1 MSRPSNAPLRPLRRS
16 IAGRVASLAAV
27 AAAAVAAVVLPLG
40 TGALSLGCG
49 SSQFY
54 DYKREPDPRMS
65 EYLIGPLDQ
74 LHVVVWKNQ
83 ELSGEVTVRPDGI
96 ITLPLIGAVKAAGRT
111 PTDLQHELAKR
122 FSDYVRAEEMVV
134 SVGVT
139 QVNSYQFTVAGNVEH
154 AGVFTS
160 RSYVTAVDAIAMAGG
175 LNRFAS
181 DEFYVIRGTP
191 ARRIPIDMG
200 RATSGA
206 HPDENI
212 VLIRGDLVVVP

>member
-1 MSRPSNAPLRPLRRS
+1 MFGAMSGRPNSPVRRS
-16 IAGRVASLAAV
+16 IAGRFAHAAGVALALGC
-27 AAAAVAAVVLPLG
+27 AAAP
-40 TGALSLGCG
+40 LGCG
-49 SSQFY
+49 TVQSY
-54 DYKREPDPRMS
+54 DYKREPDPRAS

-74 LHVVVWKNQ
+74 LAIHVWKNQ
-83 ELSGEVTVRPDGI
+83 ELSGEVSVRPDGI

-111 PTDLQHELAKR
+111 PSDLQRELAKR
-122 FSDYVRAEEMVV
+122 FADYVRAEEMAV

-181 DEFYVIRGTP
+181 DEFYVIRGNP

-206 HPDENI
+206 HPEENI